1 MVFRIFVHLAAVLP
15 LAHLLWDTWRGNLT
29 VNPLQDWTFRTGDW
43 ALRLLVA
50 SLACTPLASVFGF
63 KQAITVRRALG
74 LYGFGYAL
82 LHFFIFVGVDYRFAF
97 DLIWDDLATKRYIL
111 VGLAALLILIPLA
124 ITSTRGWM
132 KRLGRRWKTLHKLTY
147 LAVPLAVIHYIWLVK
162 ADLRDPLLYAS
173 IVTLLLILRL
183 PVLRTQI
190 SQFRQRLSGK
200 FLH

>member
-1 MVFRIFVHLAAVLP
+1 MFRILTHIAALLP
-15 LAHLLWDTWRGNLT
+15 LAHLVWDTWRGNLT

-50 SLACTPLASVFGF
+50 SLACTPIASLLGI

-82 LHFFIFVGVDYRFAF
+82 LHFLVFVGVDYRFAF

-111 VGLAALLILIPLA
+111 VGLVALLMLAPLA

-132 KRLGRRWKTLHKLTY
+132 KRLGRRWKSLHKLTY
-147 LAVPLAVIHYIWLVK
+147 LAIPLAVVHYIWLVK
-162 ADLRDPLLYAS
+162 SDLRDPLFYAG
-173 IVTLLLILRL
+173 IVTLLLLLRL
-183 PVLRTQI
+183 PTLRAPI
-190 SQFRQRLSGK
+190 SRLRQRLANK

>member
-1 MVFRIFVHLAAVLP
+1 MFRILTHIAALLP
-15 LAHLLWDTWRGNLT
+15 LAHLVWDTWRGNLT

-50 SLACTPLASVFGF
+50 SLACTPIASLLGI

-82 LHFFIFVGVDYRFAF
+82 LHFLVFVGVDYRFAF

-111 VGLAALLILIPLA
+111 VGLVALLILAPLA

-132 KRLGRRWKTLHKLTY
+132 KRLGRRWKSLHKLTY
-147 LAVPLAVIHYIWLVK
+147 LAIPLAVVHYIWLVK
-162 ADLRDPLLYAS
+162 SDLRDPLLYAG
-173 IVTLLLILRL
+173 IVTLLLLLRL
-183 PVLRTQI
+183 PTLRAPI
-190 SQFRQRLSGK
+190 SRLRQRLANK

>member
-1 MVFRIFVHLAAVLP
+1 MFRILTHIAALLP
-15 LAHLLWDTWRGNLT
+15 LAHLVWDTWRGNLT

-50 SLACTPLASVFGF
+50 SLACTPIASLLGI

-82 LHFFIFVGVDYRFAF
+82 LHFLVFVGVDYRFAF

-111 VGLAALLILIPLA
+111 VGLVALLILAPLA

-132 KRLGRRWKTLHKLTY
+132 KRLGRRWKSLHKLTY
-147 LAVPLAVIHYIWLVK
+147 LAIPLAVVHYIWLVK
-162 ADLRDPLLYAS
+162 SDLRDPLFYAG
-173 IVTLLLILRL
+173 IVTLLLLLRL
-183 PVLRTQI
+183 PTLRAPI
-190 SQFRQRLSGK
+190 SRLRQRLANK